1 MSVDIDIKI
10 DEKIKKVLKEPGKY
24 NVVML
29 NDEVTPM
36 EWVIDILKTIFKH
49 SDQTAEYLT
58 MTIHNDGSAV
68 VGTYLYE
75 IAEQKAVETTTLS
88 RNQGFPLTVRVDAD
102 KWAL

>member
-10 DEKIKKVLKEPGKY
+10 DEKIKKVLKEPNKY

-29 NDEVTPM
+29 NDEVTPI

-102 KWAL
+102 K